1 MKDAG
6 EKFSNTIN
14 LEELFDPLIKK
25 FQRKKLIFEKIDNNN
40 INWKFELISY
50 TMKDYLYY
58 RQYLEDIKILNDDN
72 YTNVLLTKPLLYIT
86 NIYRNNEKIDDWEQ
100 TSFIDKFI
108 FFNKLPSEIIMNVK
122 NINSDDFLINFI
134 LNNFDE
140 EKIESE
146 IKNYET
152 TCENCNEKYFNIYNF
167 DEFFYVLGYSTDN
180 QEIYSNILET
190 ETYLIYHHW
199 LTIDQINNLSYLDFS
214 IYSERIFGLYEEE
227 QKQKEEEMKNAEN
240 QVQQIEIISL

>member
-1 MKDAG
+1 
-6 EKFSNTIN
+6 
-14 LEELFDPLIKK
+14 
-25 FQRKKLIFEKIDNNN
+25 
-40 INWKFELISY
+40 
-50 TMKDYLYY
+50 MKDYLYY
-58 RQYLEDIKILNDDN
+58 KQYLEDIKILNDDN
-72 YTNVLLTKPLLYIT
+72 YTNILLTKPLLYIT
-86 NIYRNNEKIDDWEQ
+86 NIYRNDERIDDWEQ
-100 TSFIDKFI
+100 TTFIDKFI

-152 TCENCNEKYFNIYNF
+152 ACENCDEKYSSIYNF

-240 QVQQIEIISL
+240 QTQQIEIISL